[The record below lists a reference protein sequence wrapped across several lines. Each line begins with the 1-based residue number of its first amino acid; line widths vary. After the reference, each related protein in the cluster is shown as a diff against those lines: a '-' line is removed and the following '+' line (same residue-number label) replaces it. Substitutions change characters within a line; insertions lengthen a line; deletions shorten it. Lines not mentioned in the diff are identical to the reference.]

1 MLATPKADLPR
12 RFSAYLPLKHRLFL
26 RELATGEGSTNAVLR
41 RLIEAEMKRLDE
53 ACRGKQAAQS
63 G

>member
-26 RELATGEGSTNAVLR
+26 KELATDEGSTNAVLR
-41 RLIEAEMKRLDE
+41 RLIESEMKRRDE
-53 ACRGKQAAQS
+53 ECDGK
-63 G
+63 